1 MNDIDF
7 RLSLSE
13 FRGTACYYYNELY
26 KNLYYTEGV
35 KFFFNNAGKGAYW
48 FLSIVAT
55 EIIPKLKT
63 EFYFIYLEV
72 NNDKAKITV
81 RLDKGQPVLYQKILT
96 KTDCPS
102 SNDEPYIFCLDM
114 NDPNNTILCLL
125 SEY

>member
-1 MNDIDF
+1 MNNIDF

-13 FRGTACYYYNELY
+13 FRGTACYYYNPLY

-35 KFFFNNAGKGAYW
+35 KFFLNNAGKGAYW

-55 EIIPKLKT
+55 EIIKQLKP
-63 EFYFIYLEV
+63 EFYFIYLKV
-72 NNDKAKITV
+72 NNYKAKITV
-81 RLDKGQPVLYQKILT
+81 RLDKGQPILYQKNLL

-102 SNDEPYIFCLDM
+102 SENKPYIFCLDM
-114 NDPNNTILCLL
+114 NNPNNAIICLL